1 MCGCW
6 PHSWNL
12 KKSSTGYIY
21 SFIKCISIEQ
31 LFWVKHG
38 TLDFIKIGKVWSS
51 GNTSNN
57 SMMKIINIPI
67 ISTWNFLATNKNF
80 TYLSYSE
87 LDTQFQH
94 KFFTKINITY
104 CVTSSKSLLT
114 YLFIQYIWIHI
125 SIEIF

>member
-12 KKSSTGYIY
+12 KKSSTGYIH
-21 SFIKCISIEQ
+21 SFIKCISIIQ

-38 TLDFIKIGKVWSS
+38 TLGFIKVEKVWSS

-67 ISTWNFLATNKNF
+67 VSTWNFLATNKNF
-80 TYLSYSE
+80 IYLSYLE
-87 LDTQFQH
+87 LDTQFQP
-94 KFFTKINITY
+94 KFFTKINIKY
-104 CVTSSKSLLT
+104 CVTSSKNLLT